1 MVAFLMMAM
10 MTAQDSASGNSASGG
25 GVPWQE
31 TPFRLEFGGYASHA
45 SKGLGTWRGVD
56 GQLWIRGNRR
66 ITPVLTFD
74 SQTRPTG
81 TQQNVGGMA
90 IVNWSPSFYTVQG
103 FSASAAPVGAPL
115 RYFPTQRYD
124 FRAMWKTAHDR
135 NFLLTGGYTRVNYG
149 RGVSADM
156 PNMGFLWYKGKFV
169 TEGVAYWVKNNPG
182 NFNAG
187 AGTLSTMYGRE
198 GKYWVGA
205 TVGGGREV
213 YRSIMVNP
221 GEVRLNSVSFYAFA
235 RKWITRDKGIIV
247 FFDFQN
253 RIDFFQR
260 GGGGARFFW
269 EF

>member
-1 MVAFLMMAM
+1 MLSFMLLASMA
-10 MTAQDSASGNSASGG
+10 AQQSNSGG

-31 TPFRLEFGGYASHA
+31 TPWRLEFGGYASQA
-45 SKGLGTWRGVD
+45 NKNLGTWRGVD
-56 GQLWIRGNRR
+56 GQLWFRGNRR

-81 TQQNVGGMA
+81 TQQNIGGMA
-90 IVNWSPSFYTVQG
+90 IVNWSRNFYTVQG
-103 FSASAAPVGAPL
+103 FSASAAPSGGP

-124 FRAMWKTAHDR
+124 VRMLWKTSYDR
-135 NFLLTGGYTRVNYG
+135 NTLLSAGYTRVNYG

-156 PNMGFLWYKGKFV
+156 PNVGFLWYKGKFV

-187 AGTLSTMYGRE
+187 AATLSSMYGRE

-213 YRSIMVNP
+213 YRTIFVNA
-221 GEVRLNSVSFYAFA
+221 GEVRLNSVSVYAFA
-235 RKWITRDKGIIV
+235 RKWISRNTGVII

-253 RIDFFQR
+253 RINFFQR